1 MKYWVWFGWVVS
13 FLFSTLAQAATDN
26 TQPIQAS
33 VIHVLHSMKD
43 RGVWH
48 PKTQAVKSG
57 SLAVFAMLQT
67 IIVKFLS
74 GPVCQDWW
82 IWTNIDHTYP
92 SLRENDQCCGA
103 LMCHGGPCGLRGL
116 LQAADLLPSQTMWT
130 KYCSGSK
137 EMEWMWPNWLVE
149 STCAASAN
157 RTPFWKAWVIGVL
170 RIACVA
176 LVLANKFCWEAQ
188 KGRWSR
194 EHPLVP
200 SPGFCASI
208 EEAKRFYIGSVW
220 KWYLWRVHTKKAKE
234 HPEIACGWAGRLKSK
249 ASTVSTAALDGE
261 LDH

>member
-13 FLFSTLAQAATDN
+13 YLFSTLAQAATDN

-130 KYCSGSK
+130 KCCSGSK

-176 LVLANKFCWEAQ
+176 SFWRISLLRSTERKVIQ
-188 KGRWSR
+188 RT
-194 EHPLVP
+194 
-200 SPGFCASI
+200 SPGSI
-208 EEAKRFYIGSVW
+208 AWLLRLNWGSEAIYIGSVW